1 MEDNVTTAKL
11 TSKEKEQIIAEI
23 QAFFQKHPLGK
34 VTFTIR
40 SRKEKE
46 NISVIKKYEQFGIL
60 TIEGEELAL
69 ELFISYWEADMFD
82 GYVLRYDGGYYLT
95 TH

>member
-1 MEDNVTTAKL
+1 MEDNVTKAKP
-11 TSKEKEQIIAEI
+11 TSKEKELIITDI
-23 QAFFQKHPLGK
+23 VAFFQKHPLGK

-40 SRKEKE
+40 EQE